1 MVRTRLRNLI
11 DLACAFQPSFHGAY
25 SEMASSGNRT
35 LGLGIDTGGT
45 FTDAAIIDM
54 ETMEI
59 LTKAKS
65 PTTYQNL
72 SVGLLGAVDGVIAS
86 GKFTVDEIKIVG
98 LSTTLATNSILTGK
112 GGQVGLICIGWSPD
126 RDWDMGT
133 KVIESV
139 EGGHTVRGYEN
150 QPLDVAALDRA
161 INSMAHKVDAIAI
174 SSIFSVYN
182 PDHEERARKAILEKV
197 NMLTVTGHDL
207 TTELGIKERT
217 ITAVLN
223 AKLIP
228 IIGDFLSSV
237 EHSMEKRGI
246 KGQIMVY
253 KGDGSLMNIA
263 VARGRPVDTILSGP
277 AASLMGGRLLSKLEN
292 CIVLDIGG
300 TSTDIA
306 YLDRGFPRINREGA
320 SVGNWRTRVRA
331 IDIWTSGLGGDSDM
345 QVDRFGHLEI
355 GPERVMPLAI
365 ASKMNPSVLDKLR
378 LTRQTTYYMA
388 YDRDTSKLSHEDRVV
403 YNFLRESQVCTLNE
417 ANEALPELTFVTEN
431 LRSLKAKGF
440 VVQTGVTPTDV
451 MHVKGVYTP
460 GDVLAAREGVEIF
473 SNLSGMTVDQF
484 TENFMDTMVT
494 MIVGEVIKKII
505 SDEAGDIV
513 PSRALDYLI
522 KATLGAA
529 GFRTMSIQASLDRP
543 IVGIGAPA
551 HVFVPELEKRMNVK
565 VIIPPNH
572 DVGNAVGAVCSK
584 VSEFINLQVYP
595 RDFKFWIFSPFAE
608 PIDFHHQEEAVEKA
622 KEMAS
627 EHVRAKAVAA
637 GAKNVEVMV
646 DVDEK
651 RFSPGSTT
659 SVPTTNWIE
668 VRARATGDP
677 L

>member
-1 MVRTRLRNLI
+1 
-11 DLACAFQPSFHGAY
+11 
-25 SEMASSGNRT
+25 MAESGNRI

-45 FTDAAIIDM
+45 FTDAAIVDM
-54 ETMEI
+54 KTMEI

-65 PTTYQNL
+65 PTTYQDL
-72 SVGLLGAVDGVIAS
+72 SIGLLGAVDGVIAS
-86 GKFTVDEIKIVG
+86 GKFTVEEIKIVG

-126 RDWDMGT
+126 REWDMGT
-133 KVIESV
+133 KVIETV

-150 QPLDVAALDRA
+150 QPLDVAALDKA
-161 INSMAHKVDAIAI
+161 INSMMHKVDAIAI

-182 PDHEERARKAILEKV
+182 PDHEERARKAIMEKA

-237 EHSMEKRGI
+237 ENSMEKRGI

-355 GPERVMPLAI
+355 GPEKVMPLAV
-365 ASKMNPSVLDKLR
+365 ASKSNPAVLDKLR
-378 LTRQTTYYMA
+378 LTRQTTYYMV
-388 YDRDTSKLSHEDRVV
+388 YERDTTKLSHEDRLV
-403 YNFLRESQVCTLNE
+403 YNLLKEKKVCTLNE
-417 ANEALPELTFVTEN
+417 ANEGLPELTFVTEN

-440 VVQTGVTPTDV
+440 IVQTGLTPTDI
-451 MHVKGVYTP
+451 MHVKGLYTP
-460 GDVLAAREGVEIF
+460 GDVVAAQVGVEIF
-473 SNLSGMTVDQF
+473 SNLSGMTVEQF
-484 TENFMDTMVT
+484 VENFMDTMVT
-494 MIVGEVIKKII
+494 RIGAEVIKKII
-505 SDEAGDIV
+505 SDEAGDII

-522 KATLGAA
+522 KAMLGAA

-565 VIIPPNH
+565 VVIPPNY
-572 DVGNAVGAVCSK
+572 DVGNAIGAVCSK
-584 VSEFINLQVYP
+584 VSEMITVQVYP
-595 RDFKFWIFSPFAE
+595 RDFKFWVFSPFTD
-608 PIDFHHQEEAVEKA
+608 PLDFHHREEAIEKA
-622 KEMAS
+622 KEIAA
-627 EHVRAKAVAA
+627 EHVKGRAIAA

-651 RFSPGSTT
+651 RFAPGSAT
-659 SVPTTNWIE
+659 STPTSNWTE

-677 L
+677 I

>member
-1 MVRTRLRNLI
+1 
-11 DLACAFQPSFHGAY
+11 
-25 SEMASSGNRT
+25 
-35 LGLGIDTGGT
+35 
-45 FTDAAIIDM
+45 
-54 ETMEI
+54 
-59 LTKAKS
+59 
-65 PTTYQNL
+65 
-72 SVGLLGAVDGVIAS
+72 
-86 GKFTVDEIKIVG
+86 
-98 LSTTLATNSILTGK
+98 
-112 GGQVGLICIGWSPD
+112 
-126 RDWDMGT
+126 
-133 KVIESV
+133 
-139 EGGHTVRGYEN
+139 
-150 QPLDVAALDRA
+150 
-161 INSMAHKVDAIAI
+161 
-174 SSIFSVYN
+174 
-182 PDHEERARKAILEKV
+182 
-197 NMLTVTGHDL
+197 
-207 TTELGIKERT
+207 
-217 ITAVLN
+217 
-223 AKLIP
+223 
-228 IIGDFLSSV
+228 
-237 EHSMEKRGI
+237 
-246 KGQIMVY
+246 
-253 KGDGSLMNIA
+253 
-263 VARGRPVDTILSGP
+263 
-277 AASLMGGRLLSKLEN
+277 
-292 CIVLDIGG
+292 
-300 TSTDIA
+300 
-306 YLDRGFPRINREGA
+306 
-320 SVGNWRTRVRA
+320 
-331 IDIWTSGLGGDSDM
+331 M

-365 ASKMNPSVLDKLR
+365 ASKLNPSLLDKLR

-388 YDRDTSKLSHEDRVV
+388 YDRDASKLSHEDRLV
-403 YNFLRESQVCTLNE
+403 YNLLRENQICTLNE

-440 VVQTGVTPTDV
+440 VVQTGVTPTDI

-460 GDVLAAREGVEIF
+460 GDVQAAREGVEIF

-494 MIVGEVIKKII
+494 RIGGEVIKKII

-551 HVFVPELEKRMNVK
+551 HVFVPELEKRLNVK

-595 RDFKFWIFSPFAE
+595 RDFRFWVFSPFAE
-608 PIDFHHQEEAVEKA
+608 PVDFHHQAEAVERA

-627 EHVRAKAVAA
+627 EHVKAKAVAA
-637 GAKNVEVMV
+637 GAKNVVVMV

-651 RFSPGSTT
+651 RFSPGLAT

>member
-1 MVRTRLRNLI
+1 
-11 DLACAFQPSFHGAY
+11 
-25 SEMASSGNRT
+25 MASAGGRT

-54 ETMEI
+54 GTMEI

-65 PTTYQNL
+65 PTTYQDL
-72 SVGLLGAVDGVIAS
+72 SIGLLGAVDGVIAS
-86 GKFTVDEIKIVG
+86 GKFSVDEIKIVG

-112 GGQVGLICIGWSPD
+112 GGQVGLICIGWAPEH
-126 RDWDMGT
+126 DWDMGT

-139 EGGHTVRGYEN
+139 EGGHTVRGYEH
-150 QPLDVAALDRA
+150 QPLDVAALDKA
-161 INSMAHKVDAIAI
+161 ISSMVHKVDAIAI
-174 SSIFSVYN
+174 SGLFSVYN
-182 PDHEERARKAILEKV
+182 PDHEERARKAIMEKA

-207 TTELGIKERT
+207 TTQLGIKERT

-228 IIGDFLSSV
+228 TIGDFLSSV
-237 EHSMEKRGI
+237 ERSMEMRGI
-246 KGQIMVY
+246 TGQIMVY

-263 VARGRPVDTILSGP
+263 VARNRPVDTILSGP
-277 AASLMGGRLLSKLEN
+277 AASLMGGRLLSKMDN

-345 QVDRFGHLEI
+345 QVDRYGHLEI

-365 ASKMNPSVLDKLR
+365 ASKMNPMVLDKLR
-378 LTRQTTYYMA
+378 LTRQTTYYMV
-388 YDRDTSKLSHEDRVV
+388 YDRDTTKLSHEDRLV
-403 YNFLRESQVCTLNE
+403 YNLLKENQACTLNE
-417 ANEALPELTFVTEN
+417 ANQGLPELTFVTEN
-431 LRSLKAKGF
+431 IRSLKAKGF
-440 VVQTGVTPTDV
+440 IVQTGLTPTDV
-451 MHVKGVYTP
+451 MHVKGIYTP
-460 GDVLAAREGVEIF
+460 GDVKAAREGVEIF
-473 SNLSGMTVDQF
+473 SNLSGMTVDHF
-484 TENFMDTMVT
+484 IENFMDTMVT
-494 MIVGEVIKKII
+494 MIGGEVVKKII

-522 KATLGAA
+522 KATLGSA

-565 VIIPPNH
+565 VIIPPNY

-584 VSEFINLQVYP
+584 VSETIALQVYL
-595 RDFKFWIFSPFAE
+595 RDFKFWVFSPFTE
-608 PIDFHHQEEAVEKA
+608 PIDFHNEAEALEKA

-627 EHVRAKAVAA
+627 EFVRAKAIAA

-646 DVDEK
+646 DLDEK
-651 RFSPGSTT
+651 RFSPGSMTT
-659 SVPTTNWIE
+659 TPTTNWIE

>member
-1 MVRTRLRNLI
+1 
-11 DLACAFQPSFHGAY
+11 
-25 SEMASSGNRT
+25 MASGEKRT

-54 ETMEI
+54 QTMEV

-65 PTTYQNL
+65 PTTYQDL
-72 SVGLLGAVDGVIAS
+72 SIGLLGAVDGVIAS
-86 GKFTVDEIKIVG
+86 GKFEVEEIKIVG

-126 RDWDMGT
+126 REWDMGT
-133 KVIESV
+133 TIIETV
-139 EGGHTVRGYEN
+139 EGGHTVRGYEH
-150 QPLDVAALDRA
+150 QQLDVAALDKA
-161 INSMAHKVDAIAI
+161 ISSMVNKVDAIAI

-182 PDHEERARKAILEKV
+182 PDHEERARKAILEKA

-207 TTELGIKERT
+207 TTSLGIKERT

-277 AASLMGGRLLSKLEN
+277 AASLMGGRLLSKQEN

-306 YLDRGFPRINREGA
+306 YLDKGFPRINREGA

-345 QVDRFGHLEI
+345 QVDRYGHLEI
-355 GPERVMPLAI
+355 GPERVMPLAV
-365 ASKMNPSVLDKLR
+365 ASKMDPTILDKLR
-378 LTRQTTYYMA
+378 LSRQTTYYMV
-388 YDRDTSKLSHEDRVV
+388 YERDTAKLSHEDRLV
-403 YNFLRESQVCTLNE
+403 YNFLRENKVSTLNE
-417 ANEALPELTFVTEN
+417 ANEGLPELYYVLEN
-431 LRSLKAKGF
+431 LKSLKAKGF
-440 VVQTGVTPTDV
+440 IVQTGLTPTDV
-451 MHVKGVYTP
+451 MHVKGIYTP
-460 GDVLAAREGVEIF
+460 GDVQASREGVEIF
-473 SNLSGMTVDQF
+473 SNLSGMTVDHF
-484 TENFMDTMVT
+484 IENFMDVMVT
-494 MIVGEVIKKII
+494 LIGGEVIKKII
-505 SDEAGDIV
+505 SDEAGDIL

-543 IVGIGAPA
+543 IVGLGAPA

-565 VIIPPNH
+565 VIIPPNY

-584 VSEFINLQVYP
+584 VSEMISVQVYP
-595 RDFKFWIFSPFAE
+595 RDFKFWVFTPFADPLE
-608 PIDFHHQEEAVEKA
+608 FHHREEAIEKA
-622 KEMAS
+622 KEVAC
-627 EHVRAKAVAA
+627 EYVKGRALAA

-651 RFSPGSTT
+651 RFAPGSNTT
-659 SVPTTNWIE
+659 TPTSNWTE

-677 L
+677 I

>member
-1 MVRTRLRNLI
+1 
-11 DLACAFQPSFHGAY
+11 
-25 SEMASSGNRT
+25 MAKGGERT

-45 FTDAAIIDM
+45 FTDAAIVDM

-65 PTTYQNL
+65 PTTYQDL
-72 SVGLLGAVDGVIAS
+72 SIGLLGAVDGVIAT
-86 GKFTVDEIKIVG
+86 GKFTVDEIRIIG

-112 GGQVGLICIGWSPD
+112 GGTVGLICIGWVPD

-133 KVIESV
+133 KIIETV
-139 EGGHTVRGYEN
+139 DGGHTVRGYE
-150 QPLDVAALDRA
+150 QKPLDVGALDKA
-161 INSMAHKVDAIAI
+161 ISSMANKVDAIAI

-182 PDHEERARKAILEKV
+182 PDHEERARKAILERY

-207 TTELGIKERT
+207 STELGIKERT
-217 ITAVLN
+217 VTAVLN

-228 IIGDFLSSV
+228 IIGEFLTSV
-237 EHSMEKRGI
+237 ERSMGKRGI
-246 KGQIMVY
+246 NGKIMVY

-306 YLDRGFPRINREGA
+306 YLDKGFPRINREGA

-355 GPERVMPLAI
+355 GPEKVMPLAM
-365 ASKMNPSVLDKLR
+365 ASRTNPAVLDKLR
-378 LTRQTTYYMA
+378 LTRQTTYYMV
-388 YDRDTSKLSHEDRVV
+388 YDRDVSKLSHEDRLV
-403 YNFLRESQVCTLNE
+403 YNFIKDNKISTLNE
-417 ANEALPELTFVTEN
+417 ANEGLPELCYVTEN
-431 LRSLKAKGF
+431 LRSLKVKGYI
-440 VVQTGVTPTDV
+440 VQTGLTPTDV
-451 MHVKGVYTP
+451 LHVKGIYTP
-460 GDVLAAREGVEIF
+460 GDVNAAREGVEIF
-473 SNLSGMTVDQF
+473 SNLSGLTVDQF
-484 TENFMDTMVT
+484 VESFMDEMVT
-494 MIVGEVIKKII
+494 RIGGEVIKKII
-505 SDEAGDIV
+505 SDEAGDII

-551 HVFVPELEKRMNVK
+551 HVFVPELEKRMKVK

-584 VSEFINLQVYP
+584 VSEMIAVQVYP
-595 RDFKFWIFSPFAE
+595 RDYKFWVFSPFAE
-608 PIDFHHQEEAVEKA
+608 PLDFHHHEEAIAKA
-622 KEMAS
+622 KEIAS
-627 EHVRAKAVAA
+627 EYVKARALAA

-651 RFSPGSTT
+651 RFAPGSAT
-659 SVPTTNWIE
+659 STPTSNWTE

-677 L
+677 F

>member
-1 MVRTRLRNLI
+1 L
-11 DLACAFQPSFHGAY
+11 D
-25 SEMASSGNRT
+25 
-35 LGLGIDTGGT
+35 
-45 FTDAAIIDM
+45 
-54 ETMEI
+54 
-59 LTKAKS
+59 
-65 PTTYQNL
+65 
-72 SVGLLGAVDGVIAS
+72 
-86 GKFTVDEIKIVG
+86 
-98 LSTTLATNSILTGK
+98 
-112 GGQVGLICIGWSPD
+112 IG
-126 RDWDMGT
+126 
-133 KVIESV
+133 
-139 EGGHTVRGYEN
+139 
-150 QPLDVAALDRA
+150 ALDKA
-161 INSMAHKVDAIAI
+161 ISAMANKVDAIAI
-174 SSIFSVYN
+174 SSVFSVYN
-182 PDHEERARKAILEKV
+182 PDHEERARKAILERF

-207 TTELGIKERT
+207 STELGIKERT

-228 IIGDFLSSV
+228 IIGEFLTSV

-246 KGQIMVY
+246 DGKIMVY
-253 KGDGSLMNIA
+253 KGDGSLMNMA

-355 GPERVMPLAI
+355 GPEKVMPLAI
-365 ASKMNPSVLDKLR
+365 ASKNNPAVLDKLR
-378 LTRQTTYYMA
+378 LTRQTSYYMV
-388 YDRDTSKLSHEDRVV
+388 YDRDVSKLSHEDRLV
-403 YNFLRESQVCTLNE
+403 YNFIKDNKLCTLNE
-417 ANEALPELTFVTEN
+417 TNEGLPELCYVTEN
-431 LRSLKAKGF
+431 LRSLKVKGYI
-440 VVQTGVTPTDV
+440 VQTGLTPTDV
-451 MHVKGVYTP
+451 LHVKGIYTP
-460 GDVLAAREGVEIF
+460 GDVNAAREGVEIF
-473 SNLSGMTVDQF
+473 SNLSGLTVDQF
-484 TENFMDTMVT
+484 VDSFMDEMVT
-494 MIVGEVIKKII
+494 KIGGEVIKKII

-513 PSRALDYLI
+513 PSRALDYMI

-551 HVFVPELEKRMNVK
+551 HVFVPELEKRMKVK

-584 VSEFINLQVYP
+584 VSEMISVQVYP
-595 RDFKFWIFSPFAE
+595 RDYKFWVFSPFAE
-608 PIDFHHQEEAVEKA
+608 PLDFHHREEAIAKA
-622 KEMAS
+622 KEISS
-627 EHVRAKAVAA
+627 EYVKARALAA
-637 GAKNVEVMV
+637 GAKNIEVMV

-651 RFSPGSTT
+651 RFAPGSET
-659 SVPTTNWIE
+659 STPTSNWTE

>member
-1 MVRTRLRNLI
+1 
-11 DLACAFQPSFHGAY
+11 
-25 SEMASSGNRT
+25 MAKDGERT

-45 FTDAAIIDM
+45 FTDAAIVDM
-54 ETMEI
+54 DTMEI
-59 LTKAKS
+59 LTKSKS
-65 PTTYQNL
+65 PTTYQDL
-72 SVGLLGAVDGVIAS
+72 SIGLLGAVDGVVAT
-86 GKFTVDEIKIVG
+86 GKFTVDEIRIVG

-112 GGQVGLICIGWSPD
+112 GGTVGLICIGWVPD

-133 KVIESV
+133 KIIETV
-139 EGGHTVRGYEN
+139 DGGHTVRGYERR
-150 QPLDVAALDRA
+150 PLDVGALDKA
-161 INSMAHKVDAIAI
+161 ISSMANKVDAIAI

-182 PDHEERARKAILEKV
+182 PDHEERARKAILERY

-207 TTELGIKERT
+207 STELGIKERT
-217 ITAVLN
+217 VTAVLN

-228 IIGDFLSSV
+228 IIGEFLTSV

-246 KGQIMVY
+246 NGKIMVY

-263 VARGRPVDTILSGP
+263 MARGRPVDTILSGP

-292 CIVLDIGG
+292 CSVLDIGG

-306 YLDRGFPRINREGA
+306 YLDKGFPRMNREGA

-331 IDIWTSGLGGDSDM
+331 IDIWTSGLGGDSDL

-355 GPERVMPLAI
+355 GPEKVMPLAL
-365 ASKMNPSVLDKLR
+365 ASKTNPAVLDKLR

-388 YDRDTSKLSHEDRVV
+388 YDRDVSNLSHEDRLV
-403 YNFLRESQVCTLNE
+403 YNFIKESKISTLNE
-417 ANEALPELTFVTEN
+417 ANEGLPELCYVTEN
-431 LRSLKAKGF
+431 LRSLKVKGHI
-440 VVQTGVTPTDV
+440 VQTGLTPTDV
-451 MHVKGVYTP
+451 LHVKGIYTP
-460 GDVLAAREGVEIF
+460 GDVNAAREGVEIF
-473 SNLSGMTVDQF
+473 SNMSGLKVEQF
-484 TENFMDTMVT
+484 IESFMDEMVT
-494 MIVGEVIKKII
+494 RIGGEVIKKII
-505 SDEAGDIV
+505 SDEAGDII

-551 HVFVPELEKRMNVK
+551 HVFVPELEKRMKVK

-584 VSEFINLQVYP
+584 VSEMIAVQVYP
-595 RDFKFWIFSPFAE
+595 RDFKFWVFSPFAE
-608 PIDFHHQEEAVEKA
+608 PMDFHHREEAIAKA
-622 KEMAS
+622 REIAS
-627 EHVRAKAVAA
+627 EYVKARALAA
-637 GAKNVEVMV
+637 GAKNVEVMI

-651 RFSPGSTT
+651 RFAPGSATATPT
-659 SVPTTNWIE
+659 SNWTE

-677 L
+677 F

>member
-1 MVRTRLRNLI
+1 M
-11 DLACAFQPSFHGAY
+11 
-25 SEMASSGNRT
+25 
-35 LGLGIDTGGT
+35 
-45 FTDAAIIDM
+45 
-54 ETMEI
+54 
-59 LTKAKS
+59 
-65 PTTYQNL
+65 
-72 SVGLLGAVDGVIAS
+72 
-86 GKFTVDEIKIVG
+86 G

-112 GGQVGLICIGWSPD
+112 GGQVGLICIGWNPD

-133 KVIESV
+133 KVIETV
-139 EGGHTVRGYEN
+139 GGGHTVRGHESW
-150 QPLDVAALDRA
+150 PLDVAALDMA
-161 INSMAHKVDAIAI
+161 IDSMAHKVDAIAI

-182 PDHEERARKAILEKV
+182 PDHEERARRAILDKV

-355 GPERVMPLAI
+355 GPERVMPLAV
-365 ASKMNPSVLDKLR
+365 ASKLNPSLLDKLR

-388 YDRDTSKLSHEDRVV
+388 YDRDASKLSHEDRLV
-403 YNFLRESQVCTLNE
+403 YNLLRENQICTLNE

-440 VVQTGVTPTDV
+440 VVQTGVTPTDI

-460 GDVLAAREGVEIF
+460 GDVQAAREGVEIF

-494 MIVGEVIKKII
+494 RIGGEVIKKII

-513 PSRALDYLI
+513 PSRALDYLMQGDPGRCGLQDDVDPGLPGPPHRRHRCPG
-522 KATLGAA
+522 ARLRAGTGEAPEREGHHSSGPRRRQRRRGGVQQGLGVHQSPGLSQGLQVLGVLAVRRTGRFPSPGGGGGEGERD
-529 GFRTMSIQASLDRP
+529 GFRARKGEGGGGGSEERGGNGRCGRKEVLARFGHIGPYDKLD
-543 IVGIGAPA
+543 
-551 HVFVPELEKRMNVK
+551 
-565 VIIPPNH
+565 
-572 DVGNAVGAVCSK
+572 
-584 VSEFINLQVYP
+584 
-595 RDFKFWIFSPFAE
+595 
-608 PIDFHHQEEAVEKA
+608 
-622 KEMAS
+622 
-627 EHVRAKAVAA
+627 
-637 GAKNVEVMV
+637 
-646 DVDEK
+646 
-651 RFSPGSTT
+651 
-659 SVPTTNWIE
+659 
-668 VRARATGDP
+668 
-677 L
+677 

>member
-1 MVRTRLRNLI
+1 
-11 DLACAFQPSFHGAY
+11 
-25 SEMASSGNRT
+25 
-35 LGLGIDTGGT
+35 
-45 FTDAAIIDM
+45 
-54 ETMEI
+54 
-59 LTKAKS
+59 
-65 PTTYQNL
+65 
-72 SVGLLGAVDGVIAS
+72 
-86 GKFTVDEIKIVG
+86 
-98 LSTTLATNSILTGK
+98 
-112 GGQVGLICIGWSPD
+112 
-126 RDWDMGT
+126 
-133 KVIESV
+133 
-139 EGGHTVRGYEN
+139 
-150 QPLDVAALDRA
+150 
-161 INSMAHKVDAIAI
+161 
-174 SSIFSVYN
+174 
-182 PDHEERARKAILEKV
+182 
-197 NMLTVTGHDL
+197 MLTVTGHDL

-217 ITAVLN
+217 ITALLN

-277 AASLMGGRLLSKLEN
+277 AASLMGGRLLSKLDN

-355 GPERVMPLAI
+355 GPERVMPLAL
-365 ASKMNPSVLDKLR
+365 ASNLNPAVLDKLR
-378 LTRQTTYYMA
+378 LTRQTTYYMI
-388 YDRDTSKLSHEDRVV
+388 YERDVAKLSHEDLVV
-403 YNFLRESQVCTLNE
+403 YNFIRENKVCTLNE
-417 ANEALPELTFVTEN
+417 ANEGLPELTFVTEN
-431 LRSLKAKGF
+431 IRSLKAKGF
-440 VVQTGVTPTDV
+440 IVQTGLTPTDV
-451 MHVKGVYTP
+451 LHVKGTYTP
-460 GDVLAAREGVEIF
+460 GDIMAAREGVEIF
-473 SNLSGMTVDQF
+473 SNQAGMTVDQF
-484 TENFMDTMVT
+484 IENFMDTMVT
-494 MIVGEVIKKII
+494 KIGGEVIKKII
-505 SDEAGDIV
+505 SDEAGDII

-522 KATLGAA
+522 KAMLGAA

-551 HVFVPELEKRMNVK
+551 HVFVPELEKRMHVK

-584 VSEFINLQVYP
+584 VSETIAVQVYP
-595 RDFKFWIFSPFAE
+595 RDYKFWVFSSFAD
-608 PIDFHHQEEAVEKA
+608 PLDFHHREEAIEKA
-622 KEMAS
+622 KEISA
-627 EHVRAKAVAA
+627 EYVKGRALAA

-651 RFSPGSTT
+651 RFAPGSTT
-659 SVPTTNWIE
+659 ATPTSNWTV

>member
-1 MVRTRLRNLI
+1 
-11 DLACAFQPSFHGAY
+11 
-25 SEMASSGNRT
+25 MASGSNRT

-54 ETMEI
+54 ESMEI

-65 PTTYQNL
+65 PTTYQDL
-72 SVGLLGAVDGVIAS
+72 SIGLLGAVDGVIAS
-86 GKFTVDEIKIVG
+86 GKFIVDEIKIVG

-112 GGQVGLICIGWSPD
+112 GGQVGLICIGWAPD
-126 RDWDMGT
+126 REWDMGT
-133 KVIESV
+133 KIIESV
-139 EGGHTVRGYEN
+139 EGGHTVRGYEKR
-150 QPLDVAALDRA
+150 PLDVEALDKA
-161 INSMAHKVDAIAI
+161 ISSMVNKVDAIAV
-174 SSIFSVYN
+174 SGIFSVYN
-182 PDHEERARKAILEKV
+182 PEHEEHARKAIMERA

-228 IIGDFLSSV
+228 IIGEFLSSV

-246 KGQIMVY
+246 KGKIMVY

-277 AASLMGGRLLSKLEN
+277 AASLMGGRLLSKLDN
-292 CIVLDIGG
+292 CIVVDIGG

-306 YLDRGFPRINREGA
+306 YLDKGFPRINREGA
-320 SVGNWRTRVRA
+320 SVGNWRTRVKA

-345 QVDRFGHLEI
+345 QVDRFGHIEI

-365 ASKMNPSVLDKLR
+365 ASRTNPSILDKLR
-378 LTRQTTYYMA
+378 LCRQTTYYMV
-388 YDRDTSKLSHEDRVV
+388 YERDTSKLSAEDRTV
-403 YNFLRESQVCTLNE
+403 YDFLKENKVSTLNE
-417 ANEALPELTFVTEN
+417 ANDGLPELYYVTEN
-431 LRSLKAKGF
+431 LRSLKVKGYI
-440 VVQTGVTPTDV
+440 VQTGLTPTDV
-451 MHVKGVYTP
+451 MHVKGIYTP
-460 GDVLAAREGVEIF
+460 GDVEAAREGIEIF
-473 SNLSGMTVDQF
+473 SNLAGMTVDQF
-484 TENFMDTMVT
+484 LDSFMDEMVT
-494 MIVGEVIKKII
+494 KIGGEVIKKII
-505 SDEAGDIV
+505 SDEAGDII

-551 HVFVPELEKRMNVK
+551 YVFLPELERRMNVK

-584 VSEFINLQVYP
+584 VSEMIALQVYP
-595 RDFKFWIFSPFAE
+595 RDHMFWIFSPFSDPME
-608 PIDFHHQEEAVEKA
+608 FHSHGEAIAKA
-622 KEMAS
+622 QEMAC
-627 EHVRAKAVAA
+627 EHVRGKALAA
-637 GAKNVEVMV
+637 GAKNVEVMYE
-646 DVDEK
+646 VDEK
-651 RFSPGSTT
+651 RFAPGSTT
-659 SVPTTNWIE
+659 TTPTSNWTE

>member
-1 MVRTRLRNLI
+1 
-11 DLACAFQPSFHGAY
+11 
-25 SEMASSGNRT
+25 MAAGGKRK

-45 FTDAAIIDM
+45 FTDAAVIDM
-54 ETMEI
+54 GTMEI
-59 LTKAKS
+59 LAKAKS
-65 PTTYQNL
+65 PTTYQDL
-72 SVGLLGAVDGVIAS
+72 SIGLLGAVDGVIAS

-126 RDWDMGT
+126 REWDMGT
-133 KVIESV
+133 KIIETV
-139 EGGHTVRGYEN
+139 DGGHTVRGYEN
-150 QPLDVAALDRA
+150 QKLDVTALDKA
-161 INSMAHKVDAIAI
+161 IISMASRVDAIAI

-182 PDHEERARKAILEKV
+182 PDHEERARKAIMEKA

-207 TTELGIKERT
+207 TAELGIKERT

-228 IIGDFLSSV
+228 IIGEFLSSV
-237 EHSMEKRGI
+237 ENSMEKRGI
-246 KGQIMVY
+246 TGQIMVY

-277 AASLMGGRLLSKLEN
+277 AASLMGGRMLSQLEN

-306 YLDRGFPRINREGA
+306 YLDKGFPRINREGA
-320 SVGNWRTRVRA
+320 SVGNWRTRVKA

-345 QVDRFGHLEI
+345 QVDRYGHLEI
-355 GPERVMPLAI
+355 GPEKVMPLAMAAKLDPVI
-365 ASKMNPSVLDKLR
+365 LDKIR
-378 LTRQTTYYMA
+378 VTRQTTYYIA
-388 YDRDTSKLSHEDRVV
+388 YDRDDAKLSHEDRLV
-403 YNFLRESQVCTLNE
+403 YQFIKQNKICTLNE
-417 ANEALPELTFVTEN
+417 ANQGLSELYFVTGN
-431 LRSLKAKGF
+431 IVSLKAKGYI
-440 VVQTGVTPTDV
+440 VQTGLTPTDI
-451 MHVKGVYTP
+451 MHVKGIYTP
-460 GDVLAAREGVEIF
+460 GDVAASREGVEIF
-473 SNLSGMTVDQF
+473 SNLSGMTVDHF
-484 TENFMDTMVT
+484 MENFMDTIVT
-494 MIVGEVIKKII
+494 KIGGEVIKKII

-529 GFRTMSIQASLDRP
+529 GFRTMSIRASLDRP

-584 VSEFINLQVYP
+584 VSEMISVQVYP
-595 RDFKFWIFSPFAE
+595 RDFKFWVFTPFAE
-608 PIDFHHQEEAVEKA
+608 PLEFHHREEAIVKA
-622 KEMAS
+622 KEVAC
-627 EHVRAKAVAA
+627 EYVKERALAA

-651 RFSPGSTT
+651 RFAPGSNTT
-659 SVPTTNWIE
+659 TPTSNWTE

-677 L
+677 I